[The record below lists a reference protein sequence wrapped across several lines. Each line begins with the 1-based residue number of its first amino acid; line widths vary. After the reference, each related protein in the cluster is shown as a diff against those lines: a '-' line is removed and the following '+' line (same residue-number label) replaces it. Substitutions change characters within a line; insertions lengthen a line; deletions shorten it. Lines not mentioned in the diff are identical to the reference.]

1 MRCFADMKAEII
13 IIGDEILN
21 GTTLD
26 TNSQFIARELEALN
40 IEVVRRSTI
49 KDRKEA
55 IYQALYNAEKRADII
70 ITTGGLGPTKDDI
83 TKKTMAEYFQEELV
97 MNQNV
102 LDHVEGYFKRKGREV
117 LEINRLQ
124 ALVPKNAK
132 VLHNALGTA
141 PGTMLEKEGKV
152 FVSMPGVPYEMKYIV
167 TNGLIP
173 ELKSRLDN
181 AKIVHRYIHI
191 VGVGESSIAK
201 KIEPVEDDLPE
212 HIRLA
217 YLPSPGIVKLRFTG
231 VGEDTEK
238 INSEIDVFE
247 SRVKEIMGDV
257 IFGYATDTL
266 SSAIGRLLKERGETI
281 GTAESCTS
289 GNIGQMI
296 TKTPGSSAYYEG
308 SLVTYSYPLK
318 EKLLGVKK
326 ATLEKNGAVSEET
339 IIEMTKG
346 GLENIGSD
354 YVIATSGIAGPGGGM
369 PNKPVG
375 TVWIGVGNKNRV
387 IAKRFQ
393 FGSDRERN
401 IHLSSIMALDTLR
414 RFILGFKI

>member
-1 MRCFADMKAEII
+1 MKAEII

-26 TNSQFIARELEALN
+26 TNSQFIARALEALN

-55 IYQALYNAEKRADII
+55 ISQALYDAEKRADVI

-97 MNQNV
+97 MDKNV
-102 LDHVEGYFKRKGREV
+102 LAHVEGYFTRKGRPILEV
-117 LEINRLQ
+117 NRLQ

-132 VLHNALGTA
+132 VLHNELGTA
-141 PGTMLEKEGKV
+141 PGTMLEKKGKIY
-152 FVSMPGVPYEMKYIV
+152 VSMPGVPYEMKYIV

-173 ELKSRLDN
+173 ELKKRMDN

-201 KIEPVEDDLPE
+201 QIEQVENDLPT

-231 VGEDTEK
+231 VGENSEQ
-238 INSEIDVFE
+238 INAEIDVFE
-247 SRVKEIMGDV
+247 QRVREIMGEV
-257 IFGYATDTL
+257 IFGYGEDTL
-266 SSAIGRLLKERGETI
+266 SMAIGKILKERGETI

-289 GNIGQMI
+289 GYIGQLL
-296 TKTPGSSAYYEG
+296 TQTPGSSAYYEG
-308 SLVTYSYPLK
+308 SLVTYSYHLK
-318 EKLLGVKK
+318 EKLLGVNK
-326 ATLEKNGAVSEET
+326 ATLETHGAVSEET
-339 IIEMTKG
+339 IIEMVKG
-346 GLENIGSD
+346 GLENLGAD
-354 YVIATSGIAGPGGGM
+354 YIVATSGIAGPGGGM
-369 PNKPVG
+369 PNKPIG
-375 TVWIGVGNKNRV
+375 TVWIGVGNKEKV

-393 FGSDRERN
+393 FGSDRDRN

-414 RFILGFKI
+414 RFILGYQI

>member
-1 MRCFADMKAEII
+1 MKAEII

-55 IYQALYNAEKRADII
+55 ISQALYDAEKRADVI

-83 TKKTMAEYFQEELV
+83 TKKTMAEYFQEELI

-102 LDHVEGYFKRKGREV
+102 LEHVEGYFKKKGRPILEV
-117 LEINRLQ
+117 NRLQ
-124 ALVPKNAK
+124 ALVPTNAK

-141 PGTMLEKEGKV
+141 PGTMLEKNGKIY
-152 FVSMPGVPYEMKYIV
+152 VSMPGVPYEMKYIV

-173 ELKSRLDN
+173 ELKKRMDN

-201 KIEPVEDDLPE
+201 QIEQVEDDLPT

-231 VGEDTEK
+231 VGENTGQ
-238 INSEIDVFE
+238 IHAEIDAFE
-247 SRVKEIMGDV
+247 QRVREIMGEA
-257 IFGYATDTL
+257 IFGYGEDTL
-266 SSAIGRLLKERGETI
+266 SSAIGKILKEKGETI

-289 GNIGQMI
+289 GYIGQLL
-296 TKTPGSSAYYEG
+296 TQTPGSSAYYEG
-308 SLVTYSYPLK
+308 SLVTYSYQLK
-318 EKLLGVKK
+318 EKLLGVSKS
-326 ATLEKNGAVSEET
+326 TLETHGAVSEET
-339 IIEMTKG
+339 ITEMVKG
-346 GLENIGSD
+346 GLVNLGAD
-354 YVIATSGIAGPGGGM
+354 YIVATSGIAGPGGGM

-375 TVWIGVGNKNRV
+375 TVWIGVGNKEKV

-414 RFILGFKI
+414 RFIKGFKI